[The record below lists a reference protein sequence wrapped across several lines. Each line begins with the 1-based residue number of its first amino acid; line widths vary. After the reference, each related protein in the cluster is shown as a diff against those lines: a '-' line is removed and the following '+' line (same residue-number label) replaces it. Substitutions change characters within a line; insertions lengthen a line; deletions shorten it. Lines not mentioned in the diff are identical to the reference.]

1 MSATSLKMLL
11 RKRVLED
18 MVKAVQPASKW
29 KLLVVDG
36 PASKLLN
43 LICKSHEILEEN
55 VTIIEEMFH
64 KRQAFPT
71 YEAIYFIT
79 PTERSIDRLIAD
91 FTFDKPLYLAAHIF
105 FISSL
110 DDSLFEKIKKSGT
123 SKYIKTL
130 KEMNIDFLGIE
141 PQVFSVDLPLAP
153 FSLYNPISPSAQ
165 MADLQRAAKRI
176 ISMLVTLGEC
186 PYIRYYDPT
195 STGSGVSAKLAL
207 LVQNELDLICKFNPD
222 FPPDSGYKRAVL
234 IIVDRSFDMMAPVLH
249 EFTYQAMMSD
259 LLIQDISSAPTYN
272 NLDESDEIWTL
283 TKHWHFALAV
293 EYIQQSF
300 AKFLS
305 ENKAASNALG
315 QDKKPIG
322 IDSIKQMK
330 DTLSSL
336 PQFQEMKG
344 KFAIH
349 INICQECK
357 SLFEKRRLDQA
368 ATAEQDLATGETPD
382 GRPPKNTM
390 LNLAPVLDNKHATAY
405 DKLRAL
411 IIYIIAMD
419 GIEDVERRRLLE
431 TAKLSVEDSQA
442 ITNLCYLDVQL
453 SHGQV
458 SPVRGKS
465 KDKDRYSY
473 WGSHKLDK
481 KRQKTKA
488 TDDVPY
494 DLSRYVPLIKRVIED
509 QISNTIPKDIFPW
522 ITEPRPDQLGVVAE
536 APKMFR
542 FTSNGLA
549 APDPNYPHSLRTT
562 RATWVNQKLSSNK
575 RLANATSGDMLSGNS
590 THQSKSDSH
599 EKSDL
604 RRNGSRIIVFSLGG
618 LTYSELRSAQEV
630 TRDSLREVFLGS
642 TYLYNPAQFIDI
654 LKQLHLSDP
663 AKSSLS
669 SIYGASVAGSSE
681 TTDASVDLSLKDR
694 EKKGIFSAKKK

>member
-249 EFTYQAMMSD
+249 D
-259 LLIQDISSAPTYN
+259 APTYN

>member
-105 FISSL
+105 FISC
-110 DDSLFEKIKKSGT
+110 
-123 SKYIKTL
+123 
-130 KEMNIDFLGIE
+130 IE